1 MSQEIANLAVESLQ
15 DLARKESAAVTGEG
29 QNAQGRKTHSGCV
42 YRIAEFPFRDAR
54 LLFIDLRLFLM
65 CVRFELDFGNL

>member
-1 MSQEIANLAVESLQ
+1 M
-15 DLARKESAAVTGEG
+15 ESAAITGEG